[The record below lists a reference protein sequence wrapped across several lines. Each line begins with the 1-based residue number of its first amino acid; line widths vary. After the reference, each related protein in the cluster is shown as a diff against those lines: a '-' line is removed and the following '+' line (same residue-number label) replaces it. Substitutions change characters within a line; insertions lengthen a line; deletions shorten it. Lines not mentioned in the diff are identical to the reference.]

1 MPAFGR
7 QSSRIFLWSMQR
19 VCSNLEL
26 ASHWF
31 RHYASLGIRMQTHAH
46 IVVHSTSDEE
56 ALRARRF
63 LQEHNVSHI
72 SFVSEFSSAVKTA
85 MVNDFIRSMPR
96 DGWLLYADS
105 DVSPLPDRAH

>member
-1 MPAFGR
+1 MTQGQVMGCCGFR
-7 QSSRIFLWSMQR
+7 SLTHCSRL
-19 VCSNLEL
+19 
-26 ASHWF
+26 SH
-31 RHYASLGIRMQTHAH
+31 MQTHAH